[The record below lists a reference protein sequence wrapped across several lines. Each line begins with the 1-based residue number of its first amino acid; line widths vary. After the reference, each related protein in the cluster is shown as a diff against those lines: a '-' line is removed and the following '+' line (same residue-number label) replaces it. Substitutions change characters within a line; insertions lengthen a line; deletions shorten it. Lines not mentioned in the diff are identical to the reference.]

1 MKNRSKEKF
10 CKEKQFNDG
19 SGSGSGS
26 VQIASVLEVR
36 ILFERRRA
44 EFSVFLGKFEMKM
57 KVNVIRNV
65 LAGIHLP
72 TPDVSKH

>member
-10 CKEKQFNDG
+10 CKEKQFND
-19 SGSGSGS
+19 GSGS